1 MEEADAAGTHTFP
14 RKSAIVRPQ
23 RSGIEWRVNFTQL
36 AREDGHAINGIEP
49 DDLTRGEIEGRK
61 QAVAAFEFLRTVPGF
76 EKSYIVDLPPQLGIR
91 ETRRIIGGYHAQR
104 RGRARLRLVR
114 GFHRRQWL
122 ADRGPCSPATSS
134 SSSRRSRN
142 RAAINELPYRMLV
155 PEGIDN
161 LLVAGRCASMTHEG
175 QSAARVSGACFAM
188 GEAAGTAAALAL
200 VGNTIPRDIAVE
212 KLQQTVETTGR
223 LHRAGPGRA
232 RRPVTDCTNDE
243 ERRRRKRNDRDC
255 AARAGGPVGDDGD
268 AASARAE
275 DALKAKIGV
284 LRLSSSA
291 PVFIAQD
298 KGYFREAGLDVEL
311 KFFDAAQPI
320 AVATT
325 SGDVDFGVTAFT
337 AGLYNLAGKGT
348 LKVIGGMSREK
359 AGYPLIGYFA
369 SNNAYAAGLKTP
381 KDLAGKRIA
390 VTQVGSSFHYS
401 LGLLADKY
409 GFKLADVKVLPLQ
422 SLSNAAAALKGE
434 TVDAA
439 LLPVSTA
446 RKLMDD
452 GGAKFL
458 GWVGD
463 ETPWQLGAVFA
474 SPKTLT
480 NKALV
485 TKLLGALARADR
497 EYHDVILA
505 SMKDGKAP
513 INDKTKPLLEIIA
526 KYTNL
531 PVEQVVGNCA
541 YIDPDGKLDVKNV
554 DNQIE
559 WLQEQGFVDKG
570 FDADRSRSSQG
581 LCEGGLR
588 VERSHGPD
596 RRPYQPPLRRAR
608 RARRRLVHGRLGRGG
623 GDRRAVRLRQ
633 EHAAVDPRRAAA
645 AELGRGRTAR
655 RAAGGQPQSADLRV
669 PGFCAAAVVHG
680 GGECRIPA
688 AAYRAWPQRAPRRGR
703 RRAAP
708 HRACPIFAAPIRSN
722 FPAACASASALPA
735 RWRCGRRSC

>member
-1 MEEADAAGTHTFP
+1 MTGFARLAL
-14 RKSAIVRPQ
+14 AIV
-23 RSGIEWRVNFTQL
+23 L
-36 AREDGHAINGIEP
+36 
-49 DDLTRGEIEGRK
+49 
-61 QAVAAFEFLRTVPGF
+61 AVAAG
-76 EKSYIVDLPPQLGIR
+76 GI
-91 ETRRIIGGYHAQR
+91 
-104 RGRARLRLVR
+104 
-114 GFHRRQWL
+114 
-122 ADRGPCSPATSS
+122 
-134 SSSRRSRN
+134 
-142 RAAINELPYRMLV
+142 
-155 PEGIDN
+155 
-161 LLVAGRCASMTHEG
+161 
-175 QSAARVSGACFAM
+175 
-188 GEAAGTAAALAL
+188 
-200 VGNTIPRDIAVE
+200 
-212 KLQQTVETTGR
+212 
-223 LHRAGPGRA
+223 
-232 RRPVTDCTNDE
+232 
-243 ERRRRKRNDRDC
+243 
-255 AARAGGPVGDDGD
+255 ARAD
-268 AASARAE
+268 

-298 KGYFREAGLDVEL
+298 KGYFREAGLDIEL

-369 SNNAYAAGLKTP
+369 SNSAYAAGLKTP
-381 KDLAGKRIA
+381 VDLAGKRVA

-439 LLPVSTA
+439 LLPISTA
-446 RKLMDD
+446 RTLVDS
-452 GGAKFL
+452 GGAKLL

-480 NKALV
+480 NTAQV
-485 TKLLGALARADR
+485 TKLLGALVRADR

-505 SMKDGKAP
+505 SVKDGKAE

-554 DNQIE
+554 GNQIS

-570 FDADRSRSSQG
+570 FAADAIIAK
-581 LCEGGLR
+581 EY
-588 VERSHGPD
+588 VK
-596 RRPYQPPLRRAR
+596 
-608 RARRRLVHGRLGRGG
+608 
-623 GDRRAVRLRQ
+623 
-633 EHAAVDPRRAAA
+633 
-645 AELGRGRTAR
+645 
-655 RAAGGQPQSADLRV
+655 AD
-669 PGFCAAAVVHG
+669 
-680 GGECRIPA
+680 
-688 AAYRAWPQRAPRRGR
+688 
-703 RRAAP
+703 
-708 HRACPIFAAPIRSN
+708 
-722 FPAACASASALPA
+722 
-735 RWRCGRRSC
+735 

>member
-1 MEEADAAGTHTFP
+1 MLGFARLAYAGL
-14 RKSAIVRPQ
+14 
-23 RSGIEWRVNFTQL
+23 L
-36 AREDGHAINGIEP
+36 ALAV
-49 DDLTRGEIEGRK
+49 T
-61 QAVAAFEFLRTVPGF
+61 VAAST
-76 EKSYIVDLPPQLGIR
+76 
-91 ETRRIIGGYHAQR
+91 
-104 RGRARLRLVR
+104 
-114 GFHRRQWL
+114 
-122 ADRGPCSPATSS
+122 
-134 SSSRRSRN
+134 
-142 RAAINELPYRMLV
+142 
-155 PEGIDN
+155 
-161 LLVAGRCASMTHEG
+161 
-175 QSAARVSGACFAM
+175 
-188 GEAAGTAAALAL
+188 
-200 VGNTIPRDIAVE
+200 
-212 KLQQTVETTGR
+212 
-223 LHRAGPGRA
+223 AGPA
-232 RRPVTDCTNDE
+232 DE
-243 ERRRRKRNDRDC
+243 
-255 AARAGGPVGDDGD
+255 P
-268 AASARAE
+268 
-275 DALKAKIGV
+275 LKAKVGV

-298 KGYFREAGLDVEL
+298 KGYFREAGLEIEL

-325 SGDVDFGVTAFT
+325 SGDIDFGITAFT

-369 SNNAYAAGLKTP
+369 SNNAYAAGLKSP

-409 GFKLADVKVLPLQ
+409 GLKLAEMKVLPLQ

-439 LLPVSTA
+439 LLPASTA

-452 GGAKFL
+452 GGAKLL

-480 NKALV
+480 DKPLV
-485 TKLLGALARADR
+485 TKLLAALARADR

-505 SMKDGKAP
+505 SVKNDKAE

-554 DNQIE
+554 GNQIE

-570 FDADRSRSSQG
+570 FNVDAII
-581 LCEGGLR
+581 
-588 VERSHGPD
+588 
-596 RRPYQPPLRRAR
+596 AR
-608 RARRRLVHGRLGRGG
+608 EYVK
-623 GDRRAVRLRQ
+623 
-633 EHAAVDPRRAAA
+633 
-645 AELGRGRTAR
+645 
-655 RAAGGQPQSADLRV
+655 AD
-669 PGFCAAAVVHG
+669 
-680 GGECRIPA
+680 
-688 AAYRAWPQRAPRRGR
+688 
-703 RRAAP
+703 
-708 HRACPIFAAPIRSN
+708 
-722 FPAACASASALPA
+722 
-735 RWRCGRRSC
+735 

>member
-1 MEEADAAGTHTFP
+1 MKVF
-14 RKSAIVRPQ
+14 
-23 RSGIEWRVNFTQL
+23 
-36 AREDGHAINGIEP
+36 ARA
-49 DDLTRGEIEGRK
+49 
-61 QAVAAFEFLRTVPGF
+61 
-76 EKSYIVDLPPQLGIR
+76 
-91 ETRRIIGGYHAQR
+91 
-104 RGRARLRLVR
+104 
-114 GFHRRQWL
+114 
-122 ADRGPCSPATSS
+122 
-134 SSSRRSRN
+134 
-142 RAAINELPYRMLV
+142 MLMA
-155 PEGIDN
+155 
-161 LLVAGRCASMTHEG
+161 L
-175 QSAARVSGACFAM
+175 
-188 GEAAGTAAALAL
+188 LAL
-200 VGNTIPRDIAVE
+200 
-212 KLQQTVETTGR
+212 
-223 LHRAGPGRA
+223 
-232 RRPVTDCTNDE
+232 
-243 ERRRRKRNDRDC
+243 
-255 AARAGGPVGDDGD
+255 
-268 AASARAE
+268 AASAPARAE
-275 DALKAKIGV
+275 EPLKAKIGV

-298 KGYFREAGLDVEL
+298 KGYFRDAGLDIEL

-325 SGDVDFGVTAFT
+325 SGDVDFGITAFT

-369 SNNAYAAGLKTP
+369 SNSAYAAGLKTP
-381 KDLAGKRIA
+381 RDLAGKRIA

-409 GFKLADVKVLPLQ
+409 GFKLADTRIVPLQ

-474 SPKTLT
+474 SPKTLQ

-485 TKLLGALARADR
+485 TKLLAVLARADR

-505 SMKDGKAP
+505 SVKDGNAV
-513 INDKTKPLLEIIA
+513 INDKTRPLLEIIA

-554 DNQIE
+554 DNQIK

-570 FDADRSRSSQG
+570 FDADAIIDKAW
-581 LCEGGLR
+581 
-588 VERSHGPD
+588 VK
-596 RRPYQPPLRRAR
+596 
-608 RARRRLVHGRLGRGG
+608 
-623 GDRRAVRLRQ
+623 
-633 EHAAVDPRRAAA
+633 
-645 AELGRGRTAR
+645 
-655 RAAGGQPQSADLRV
+655 AD
-669 PGFCAAAVVHG
+669 
-680 GGECRIPA
+680 
-688 AAYRAWPQRAPRRGR
+688 
-703 RRAAP
+703 
-708 HRACPIFAAPIRSN
+708 
-722 FPAACASASALPA
+722 
-735 RWRCGRRSC
+735 